1 VIDASKYSLEPY
13 FVSAVSVDIV
23 IFRFE
28 GKSLRVLL
36 VQRGVDPYKHA
47 WALPGEMVKSDENL
61 DAAADRVLHE
71 LTSLSD
77 VYLEQVASFG
87 DPSRHPA
94 GRAFTVAYYSLIGT
108 TSHPVSPNGWATS
121 AQYFDVEELPDLAFD
136 HSAVL
141 QTCLNRLRERVRSRP
156 IGFELLPR
164 VFSLSDLQNLY
175 ESILGETLDK
185 RNFRKKILSMGIV
198 EDTGEL
204 QSNVNHR
211 PAKLYRFDE
220 SRYEALV
227 LKGFSFAV

>member
-1 VIDASKYSLEPY
+1 MLDAPSYSLKPF

-23 IFRFE
+23 IFGFE
-28 GKSLRVLL
+28 NKSLRVLL
-36 VQRGVDPYKHA
+36 VQRGVEPYMNR
-47 WALPGEMVKSDENL
+47 WALPGEMVKANENL
-61 DAAADRVLHE
+61 DAAADRVLFE
-71 LTSLSD
+71 LTSMNE

-87 DPSRHPA
+87 APERHPA

-108 TSHPVSPNGWATS
+108 SAHPVSPNGWAKH
-121 AQYFDVEELPDLAFD
+121 AQYFDINELPDLAFD
-136 HSAVL
+136 HADVL
-141 QTCLNRLRERVRSRP
+141 NACLERLRERVRMRP

-164 VFSLSDLQNLY
+164 TFSLSDLQNLY

-198 EDTGEL
+198 EDTGDL

-227 LKGFSFAV
+227 KKGFSFTV

>member
-1 VIDASKYSLEPY
+1 MLEASPYSLEPY

-23 IFRFE
+23 IFGFE
-28 GKSLRVLL
+28 NKSLRVLL
-36 VQRGVDPYKHA
+36 VQRGVEPFIND
-47 WALPGEMVKSDENL
+47 WALPGEMVQADENL
-61 DAAADRVLHE
+61 DDAADRVLFE
-71 LTSLSD
+71 LTSMNE

-87 DPSRHPA
+87 APKRHPA

-108 TSHPVSPNGWATS
+108 SAHPVSPNGWAQR
-121 AQYFDVEELPDLAFD
+121 ARYFDIEELPKLAFD
-136 HSAVL
+136 HAKVL
-141 QTCLNRLRERVRSRP
+141 NTCLERLRERVRMRP

-164 VFSLSDLQNLY
+164 TFSLSDLQSLY

-198 EDTGEL
+198 EATGEL
-204 QSNVNHR
+204 QSNVSHR

-227 LKGFSFAV
+227 EKGFSFTV

>member
-1 VIDASKYSLEPY
+1 VLDAPSYSLKPF

-23 IFRFE
+23 IFGFE
-28 GKSLRVLL
+28 NKSLRVLL
-36 VQRGVDPYKHA
+36 VQRGVEPYMNR
-47 WALPGEMVKSDENL
+47 WALPGEMVKANENL
-61 DAAADRVLHE
+61 DAAADRVLFE
-71 LTSLSD
+71 LTSMNE

-87 DPSRHPA
+87 APERHPA

-108 TSHPVSPNGWATS
+108 SAHPVSPNGWAKH
-121 AQYFDVEELPDLAFD
+121 AQYFDINELPDLAFD
-136 HSAVL
+136 HADVL
-141 QTCLNRLRERVRSRP
+141 NACLERLRERVRMRP

-164 VFSLSDLQNLY
+164 TFSLSDLQNLY

-198 EDTGEL
+198 EDTGDL

-227 LKGFSFAV
+227 KKGFSFTV